1 MQPKAFSNDTAK
13 WHFQKVSVP
22 ITPNEKRNKKSL
34 FLILLAVSGIIDV
47 LLKFLEVTVLGITI
61 LKNLYQMKR
70 QFVFSYNLFF
80 SINEIKHVFFFP

>member
-1 MQPKAFSNDTAK
+1 M
-13 WHFQKVSVP
+13 SVP